1 MLRKSFV
8 NKFND
13 EIVESFKELFET
25 CLKNRFHY
33 GDLLVCQQ
41 NGTLFD
47 NKPVLGYGEEGL
59 NSLQHIN
66 ALFYNG
72 IGKMTDDDDYFKK
85 NGNSFFHGTSELEM
99 TIQAEM
105 KAYQEIWE
113 NVYFLRI
120 LTEIVRVANGER
132 YDWQLDMYK
141 LDKNKSNHVRDE
153 IIKKLDVCPMFKKA
167 METGYRR
174 QIRNAVA
181 HSQYQVIPG
190 GIWLDNYKKVNE
202 DEVQAIGFDEWE
214 KIYCYSY
221 LIFRGLFEQLASIVQ
236 QLYMPDTLKTATG
249 GIPILCYSSDGTWGV
264 ADIYPYENGKIWRF
278 VRSRR

>member
-1 MLRKSFV
+1 MLRSSFV
-8 NKFND
+8 NKYND
-13 EIVESFKELFET
+13 EMVEPFRELFET
-25 CLKNRFHY
+25 CRKNMFHP
-33 GDLLVCQQ
+33 GDLLLCQQ
-41 NGTLFD
+41 NGTMIGKD
-47 NKPVLGYGEEGL
+47 TVIGLGDEGL

-72 IGKMTDDDDYFKK
+72 IGEMTEDDDYFKK
-85 NGNSFFHGTSELEM
+85 NGYALFLGTSDFEVS
-99 TIQAEM
+99 IQTEM

-153 IIKKLDVCPMFKKA
+153 IIKKLNVCPMFKKA
-167 METGYRR
+167 MQTGYRR

-181 HSQYQVIPG
+181 HSQFQVIQG
-190 GIWLDNYKKVNE
+190 GICFDNYKKVNK
-202 DEVQAIGFDEWE
+202 DEVQSICFEEWE

-221 LIFRGLFEQLASIVQ
+221 LIFRGLFEHLASIVQ
-236 QLYMPDTLKTATG
+236 QLYMPATLKTASG
-249 GIPILCYSSDGTWGV
+249 GIPILCYYINGTWGE
-264 ADIYPYENGKIWRF
+264 ADIYPYTNGKTWRF
-278 VRSRR
+278 TKPNR